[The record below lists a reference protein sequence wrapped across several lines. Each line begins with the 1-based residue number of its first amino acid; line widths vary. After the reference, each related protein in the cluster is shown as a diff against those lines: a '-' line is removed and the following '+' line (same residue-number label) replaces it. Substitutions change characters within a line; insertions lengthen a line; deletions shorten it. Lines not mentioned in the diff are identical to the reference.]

1 MTGFNAL
8 TGLYLIST
16 ASEVEESEDE
26 EECVNALSGLYL
38 ISTISDILSEIG
50 SVERVNALSGLYLI
64 YTYILLEVSSIGE
77 TVCQCPLGLIFA
89 GDRHFFSFDKISPE
103 KNAEVIMLVYLLIF

>member
-1 MTGFNAL
+1 MVTSTNALL

-38 ISTISDILSEIG
+38 ISTRNQNKFI
-50 SVERVNALSGLYLI
+50 
-64 YTYILLEVSSIGE
+64 EVHNDG
-77 TVCQCPLGLIFA
+77 CKCPLGLIP
-89 GDRHFFSFDKISPE
+89 HF
-103 KNAEVIMLVYLLIF
+103 